1 MKRNSRLTTSLLLL
15 GALLAL
21 PGFLRAGDREF
32 DAIVRR
38 IEAHYHQRPVHFTG
52 LAGFL
57 ANRAHPEG
65 VKNIKLAV
73 FEDLDPSH
81 HPPDA
86 DFDAFLQQVVGPE
99 FRPFVRVWSRRDG
112 EQTFV
117 YARESANDWEMLVVT
132 LERDEACVIKMK
144 LNPDAV
150 SRWIGEPEE
159 RARNSAHGGDSEADR

>member
-1 MKRNSRLTTSLLLL
+1 MKRNNRLARGLLLL

-21 PGFLRAGDREF
+21 PGLLRAGDPEF
-32 DAIVRR
+32 DAIVHRL
-38 IEAHYHQRPVHFTG
+38 EAHYHQRPAHLMG
-52 LAGFL
+52 LTGFL

-73 FEDLDPSH
+73 FEDLDTSL

-86 DFDAFLQQVVGPE
+86 DFDSFLQQVVGPE

-117 YARESANDWEMLVVT
+117 YARESAQDWEMLVVT
-132 LERDEACVIKMK
+132 LERDEACVVKMK

-150 SRWIGEPEE
+150 SRWIENPQESALG
-159 RARNSAHGGDSEADR
+159 SAHGADDEDDR

>member
-1 MKRNSRLTTSLLLL
+1 MKRNRRLTPGLLLL
-15 GALLAL
+15 GTLLAL

-32 DAIVRR
+32 DAIVQRLQ
-38 IEAHYHQRPVHFTG
+38 AHYHQRPVHLMG
-52 LAGFL
+52 LAGFF

-73 FEDLDPSH
+73 FEDLDSSL

-86 DFDAFLQQVVGPE
+86 EFDSFLQQVVGPV
-99 FRPFVRVWSRRDG
+99 FRPFVRVSSRRDG

-117 YARESANDWEMLVVT
+117 YARESGNDWEMLVVT

-150 SRWIGEPEE
+150 SRWIEEPEE
-159 RARNSAHGGDSEADR
+159 SARNSAHGPDDEDER